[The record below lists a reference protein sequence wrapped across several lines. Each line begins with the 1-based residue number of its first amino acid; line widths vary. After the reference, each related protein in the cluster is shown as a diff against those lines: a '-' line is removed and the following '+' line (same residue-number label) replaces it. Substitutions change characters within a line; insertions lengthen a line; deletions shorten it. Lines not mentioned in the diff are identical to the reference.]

1 MTIFHTL
8 DALEVVHI
16 LVACGDIGRS
26 SRIRPDHACLITH
39 KVCLSNRNI
48 GQIC

>member
-1 MTIFHTL
+1 MTIFHIL
-8 DALEVVHI
+8 DALEVVHV
-16 LVACGDIGRS
+16 LVACVYVG
-26 SRIRPDHACLITH
+26 ITQ